1 LFNFQSNVQ
10 NYFEHLNSI
19 NNLKSLFNISIE
31 TDSFI
36 IVPFSTGINKSEI
49 YQNLTLS
56 NSKDSQIFIIYDNN
70 FNLTAHLKVQIKDA
84 KNEVFEINEISILT
98 KNMDLITESIQ
109 SLANWLSEHLLCK
122 EVHVQDKIVNL
133 VNEKIV
139 NKPKDTILTAGPLVS
154 NYEKIYVQDAV
165 ENGWNNDWGKY
176 LHEFETEFKKFTDT
190 EYAIATSSC
199 TGSLYLSLLALG
211 IGPGDEVIVPELTW
225 VASASAIKYTGAE
238 PVFVDVN
245 KSDWTMSSE
254 NIAEAITSKTKAIMP
269 VHLYGNPCEMD
280 EIIKIAKSNNL
291 NIVEDAAPAIGAT
304 FKNKKVGSFG
314 DIGCFSF
321 QGAKLLVTGE
331 GGMIV
336 TNDENLYNK
345 MIKLNDHGRVP
356 GTFWIDQ
363 LGYKFKM
370 SNMQAAFGLGQL
382 RNISLLINSKRK
394 IYERYSQ
401 NLSDISNIEINKPL
415 ENSESIFWMTSITV
429 NPETGSDNQKF
440 IDYLRT
446 ENIDTRPVFP
456 PISQYPIWNRK
467 YAPQPNAKF
476 ISDNSVNLPSGVK
489 LKEVE
494 IDYISEKIIN
504 YLEKFGD

>member
-1 LFNFQSNVQ
+1 MFNFQTNVQ

-98 KNMDLITESIQ
+98 KNMDLITESIH

-139 NKPKDTILTAGPLVS
+139 NKPKDIILTAGPLVS

-382 RNISLLINSKRK
+382 RNINLLINSKRK

-429 NPETGSDNQKF
+429 NPETGSNNQKF